1 MQLAIFI
8 LVYPLLWGISRLP
21 FSLLYLLSD
30 GVYTVLYRII
40 GYRKKV
46 VRHNLALVFPEKG
59 AQERLQLEEK
69 FYKHLC
75 DMFLEMIKTMGI
87 SSKALQKRFVFTNLD
102 VLHQLEAKNKSVML
116 LFPHYASWEWVI
128 ALDTHIVSK
137 GYAVYQKIKNR
148 YFDALVRRI
157 RQKFGTTLITTTETI
172 DLATQNKEKGIL
184 SMYGIL
190 SDQSPMRQKALLWTS
205 FMGIVVPAHTGAEM
219 LCRKLD
225 LPAVYLE
232 VTKVQRGYYQ
242 GTFHLI
248 TKKPRELQKFA
259 LTKTFLKMAEASIR
273 KAPEYYFWTHKRWK
287 HKDKM
292 PKVV

>member
-1 MQLAIFI
+1 MQLAVFI

-30 GVYTVLYRII
+30 GIYAVLYHVI

-46 VRHNLALVFPEKG
+46 VQHNLALVFPEKG
-59 AQERLQLEEK
+59 AQERLHLEQK

-87 SSKALQKRFVFTNLD
+87 SNRALQKHFVFTNLD

-116 LFPHYASWEWVI
+116 MLPHYASWEWGI
-128 ALDTHIVSK
+128 ALDKHVASK
-137 GYAVYQKIKNR
+137 GYGIYQKIGNR
-148 YFDALVRRI
+148 YFDALVRSI
-157 RQKFGTTLITTTETI
+157 RQKFGTTLITTTETRDI
-172 DLATQNKEKGIL
+172 VTQNKEKGVL
-184 SMYGIL
+184 SVYGIL

-205 FMGIVVPAHTGAEM
+205 FMGIVVPAHTGAEI

-225 LPAVYLE
+225 LPAVYLK

-248 TKKPRELQKFA
+248 TEKPRELQKFE
-259 LTKTFLKMAEASIR
+259 LTKTFLKMAETSIR
-273 KAPEYYFWTHKRWK
+273 EAPEYYFWTHKRWK